1 MTERRIRKH
10 PILSIPR
17 RKRITFY
24 WNNRKLQAYQGEMI
38 ATALFANGI
47 HVFGHHVK
55 DGSAQG
61 MFCANGQC
69 AQCAVVANGI
79 PVKSCMTKVAEH
91 MVVESLEDLPELPK
105 TIGSV
110 RFSQTEQVTTDVLIV
125 GGGPAGLSAAIEL
138 GERDIPTLIVD
149 DKDRLGG
156 KLVLQT
162 HKFFGSIEDCYA
174 GTRGTDIARIL
185 EERIE
190 KYPHTSVWLNSTA
203 LYVFSDK
210 KVGIV
215 TDAIRYRI
223 VDPKIVLNAAGAREK
238 SLIFP
243 GNTLP
248 GVYGAGA
255 FQTLVNRDLVRP
267 AKRLFVIGGG
277 NVGIIAAY
285 HALQAGIDVAGLA
298 EALPECSGY
307 KVHADK
313 IKRLGVPIYTG
324 HTVLSATGEEH
335 VESVTIGEVDHAFR
349 AIPGTEKT
357 YECDTVLVAVGLSPI
372 HEFYQQ
378 ADQAGIRVFAAGDAK
393 EIAEASSAMFNGKIA
408 GFEIARELGA
418 EDKSIPE
425 EWQHTEALLKSP
437 AGLVEQP
444 CYDSFPDEGITPVFH
459 CAQEIPCNP
468 CVSVCPKGVITIP
481 GDSLLG
487 KPEVTGN
494 QCIGCNKCVLICP
507 GLAIALVDYRD
518 DPNQPVVSLA
528 YEVHNYKYKEGDTVV
543 LTDLEGK
550 PLHEAVII
558 ETVMSKAS
566 RKTQIIKV
574 KVPKEI
580 AKQVAGFK
588 IQSDEVALPTTTA
601 IKDRIPDD
609 AIICRCERVTA
620 AEIRQWIRRG
630 MRDVN
635 QIKAVTRAGMGAC
648 GSKTCGDLIAQ
659 LFTEEGVSLKEVTP
673 HTVRPL
679 YVEEPLGLFAS
690 ASHGKKR

>member
-1 MTERRIRKH
+1 MSERRIRSH

-17 RKRITFY
+17 RKRISFY
-24 WNNRKLQAYQGEMI
+24 WNNRKLHAYQGEMI
-38 ATALFANGI
+38 ASALFANGI

-91 MVVESLEDLPELPK
+91 MVVESLEGLPELPG
-105 TIGSV
+105 TIDSV
-110 RFSQTEQVTTDVLIV
+110 HFSQTEQVTTDILIV

-138 GERDIPTLIVD
+138 GELGIRTLIVD

-185 EERIE
+185 EERLRT
-190 KYPHTSVWLNSTA
+190 YPNTSVWLNSTA

-215 TDAIRYRI
+215 TDGTRYRI
-223 VDPKIVLNAAGAREK
+223 VNPMIVLNAAGARER

-267 AKRLFVIGGG
+267 AMRLFVIGGG

-285 HALQAGIDVAGLA
+285 HALQAGIDVVGLA
-298 EALPECSGY
+298 EALPQCSGY

-324 HTVLSATGEEH
+324 HTVLSANGGEH
-335 VESVTIGEVDHAFR
+335 VDSVTIGEVDDAFR

-372 HEFYQQ
+372 DEFYEQ
-378 ADQAGIRVFAAGDAK
+378 AKQAGIRVFSAGDAK

-408 GFEIARELGA
+408 GFEIARELGT
-418 EDKSIPE
+418 EDKPMPE
-425 EWQHTEALLKSP
+425 EWYHKAAVLKSP
-437 AGLVEQP
+437 PGPVEQP
-444 CYDSFPDEGITPVFH
+444 CYDTFPAEGITPVFH

-468 CVSVCPKGVITIP
+468 CV
-481 GDSLLG
+481 
-487 KPEVTGN
+487 
-494 QCIGCNKCVLICP
+494 
-507 GLAIALVDYRD
+507 
-518 DPNQPVVSLA
+518 
-528 YEVHNYKYKEGDTVV
+528 
-543 LTDLEGK
+543 
-550 PLHEAVII
+550 
-558 ETVMSKAS
+558 
-566 RKTQIIKV
+566 
-574 KVPKEI
+574 
-580 AKQVAGFK
+580 
-588 IQSDEVALPTTTA
+588 
-601 IKDRIPDD
+601 
-609 AIICRCERVTA
+609 
-620 AEIRQWIRRG
+620 
-630 MRDVN
+630 
-635 QIKAVTRAGMGAC
+635 
-648 GSKTCGDLIAQ
+648 
-659 LFTEEGVSLKEVTP
+659 
-673 HTVRPL
+673 
-679 YVEEPLGLFAS
+679 
-690 ASHGKKR
+690 

>member
-1 MTERRIRKH
+1 MAERRIRKH

-38 ATALFANGI
+38 ASALFANGI

-69 AQCAVVANGI
+69 AQCAVVANGV

-91 MVVESLEDLPELPK
+91 MIVESLEGLPELPR
-105 TIGSV
+105 TIDGI
-110 RFSQTEQVTTDVLIV
+110 RFSRTEQVTTDVLIV

-138 GERDIPTLIVD
+138 GERGIPTLIVD
-149 DKDRLGG
+149 DKGRLGG

-185 EERIE
+185 EERVK

-215 TDAIRYRI
+215 TDGTRYRI

-285 HALQAGIDVAGLA
+285 HALQAGIAVVGVA
-298 EALPECSGY
+298 EALPQCSGY

-313 IKRLGVPIYTG
+313 IKRLGVPIYTR
-324 HTVLSATGEEH
+324 HTVLSANGEER
-335 VESVTIGEVDHAFR
+335 VDSVTIGEVDAAFR
-349 AIPGTEKT
+349 PMPGTEKT
-357 YECDTVLVAVGLSPI
+357 YECDTVLVAAGLSPI
-372 HEFYQQ
+372 DEFYQQ
-378 ADQAGIRVFAAGDAK
+378 ARQAGIRVFAAGDAK

-408 GFEIARELGA
+408 GFEIARELGV
-418 EDKSIPE
+418 EDKPMPV
-425 EWQHTEALLKSP
+425 EWHHKAAVLKNPPGP
-437 AGLVEQP
+437 AEQAN
-444 CYDSFPDEGITPVFH
+444 YDSFPDEGITPVFH

-468 CVSVCPKGVITIP
+468 CVSVCPKGVISIP

-507 GLAIALVDYRD
+507 GLAISLVDYRD
-518 DPNQPVVSLA
+518 DPNHPVVSLA
-528 YEVHNYKYKEGDTVV
+528 YEVHNHKYKEGDTVV

-550 PLHEAVII
+550 PMQEAVII
-558 ETVMSKAS
+558 ETVMGKAL

-580 AKQVAGFK
+580 AKRVAGFK
-588 IQSDEVALPTTTA
+588 IQGDEITVPTSKATM
-601 IKDRIPDD
+601 DRIPDE
-609 AIICRCERVTA
+609 AIICRCERITA

-648 GSKTCGDLIAQ
+648 GSKTCADLILQ
-659 LFTEEGVSLKEVTP
+659 LFKEEGISIGEVTP

-679 YVEEPLGLFAS
+679 YVEEPLGVFAAVS
-690 ASHGKKR
+690 YE